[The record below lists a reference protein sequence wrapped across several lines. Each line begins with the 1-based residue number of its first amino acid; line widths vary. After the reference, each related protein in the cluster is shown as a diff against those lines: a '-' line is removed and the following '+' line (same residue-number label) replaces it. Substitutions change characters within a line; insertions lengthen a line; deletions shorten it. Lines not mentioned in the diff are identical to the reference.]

1 MDYAVLR
8 SQRELQEIS
17 KRGDKQMIDM
27 MKDWFEDFMKLK
39 SWVKVLAVVILVVLL
54 HHWVLH

>member
-1 MDYAVLR
+1 ML
-8 SQRELQEIS
+8 
-17 KRGDKQMIDM
+17 DM

-39 SWVKVLAVVILVVLL
+39 SWVKVLEVVVVVVML

>member
-1 MDYAVLR
+1 
-8 SQRELQEIS
+8 
-17 KRGDKQMIDM
+17 MIDM

-39 SWVKVLAVVILVVLL
+39 SWVKVLAGVVVVVML

>member
-1 MDYAVLR
+1 ML
-8 SQRELQEIS
+8 
-17 KRGDKQMIDM
+17 DM

-39 SWVKVLAVVILVVLL
+39 SWVKVLAVVVVVVML